1 MNIDSLNIEFDSRE
15 GAVRRLLGVIEA
27 RGFQVRT
34 MSMGA
39 DIEMSNMTV
48 GLTPRDEGR
57 CLDVLSRQIAR
68 VHGVRRVA
76 RASFYPMNPLNEV
89 SHVPTP

>member
-1 MNIDSLNIEFDSRE
+1 MNIDSISIEFDFRE
-15 GAVRRLLGVIEA
+15 GAIRRLLGVIEA

-39 DIEMSNMTV
+39 DIESSNMTV
-48 GLTPRDEGR
+48 GVTPRDEGR

-68 VHGVRRVA
+68 VQGVRHVA
-76 RASFYPMNPLNEV
+76 KMTPGPSVVREA
-89 SHVPTP
+89 SHVPNG

>member
-1 MNIDSLNIEFDSRE
+1 MNIDSIRIEFDSRE

-27 RGFQVRT
+27 RGFQVRA

-39 DIEMSNMTV
+39 DIGTSNMTV
-48 GLTPRDEGR
+48 GVTPRDAGR

-68 VHGVRRVA
+68 VEGVRHVA
-76 RASFYPMNPLNEV
+76 RASSGPARVRETG
-89 SHVPTP
+89 HVPNG